1 MPGKGT
7 GDSFERETTERVHIP
22 IEDID
27 TLLGRLADWELV
39 ATVEYNRGQLVR
51 TRWTLERKI
60 GA

>member
-7 GDSFERETTERVHIP
+7 GDSSEREERIHIP

-27 TLLGRLADWELV
+27 TLLGRLAEWELV
-39 ATVEYNRGQLVR
+39 ATAEYNRGQLVR
-51 TRWTLERKI
+51 TRWTLARKT